1 MDDRQAERAVA
12 TAVEAGYRL
21 FDTAENYGNERGV
34 GRGLRVSGLPRHEL
48 FVTTKFNAAWHGI
61 DLVAEA
67 FAAGAER
74 LGLDFIDLLLV
85 HWPNPA
91 LDRYVD
97 AWAGLV
103 RLLEEGRVRAIGTS
117 NFKPAHLERI
127 MAETGVAPD
136 VNQIQLNPLVA
147 RAAAR
152 AFHAEH
158 GIVTE
163 SWSPFGG
170 QGAAVL
176 DHSAVAA
183 VARRLDTTPAQVVM
197 AWHLELGLVAIPK
210 STDPGRIARN
220 IDVFDLRLAPEDL
233 DAMAA
238 LDRGEQ
244 AAVDSD
250 TFGH

>member
-34 GRGLRVSGLPRHEL
+34 GRGLRVSGVSRHEL
-48 FVTTKFNAAWHGI
+48 FVTTKFNATWHGV

-74 LGLDFIDLLLV
+74 LGLDYIDLLLI
-85 HWPNPA
+85 HWPNPGQ
-91 LDRYVD
+91 DRYVD
-97 AWAGLV
+97 AWLGLV

-117 NFKPAHLERI
+117 NFKPAHLEQI
-127 MAETGVAPD
+127 MTETGVAPD
-136 VNQIQLNPLVA
+136 VNQIQLNPIVA
-147 RAAAR
+147 RADAR

-176 DHSAVAA
+176 DHPAIAA

-210 STDPGRIARN
+210 SIDPARIARN
-220 IDVFDLRLAPEDL
+220 IDVSDVWLTPEDL
-233 DAMAA
+233 GAIAA
-238 LDRGEQ
+238 LDRGDQ